1 MDKRTNPFTPNAGAT
16 PPVLVGRDAFLEDYE
31 ILLDR
36 LAGGYSEKSMLV
48 TGLRG
53 VGKTVLLNE
62 FEGIAKRQGW
72 VSVWAEIS
80 PSYEFAQR
88 MYGLVRQAL
97 LDLSPSAR
105 WSDRFKRAAGVLKSF
120 SITFSPDGSVSGG
133 LDAEAVEG
141 AGDSGFLDRDLSD
154 IIQALGEAA
163 RERGRGVVFL
173 FDELQFLSP
182 LELESLVVA
191 LHRGV
196 QRRLPVTLVGA
207 GLPQLPELVGEAR
220 SYAERLFKFPQV
232 GQLSPREV
240 ELALTGPVD
249 GALKF
254 TGGALTRVFD
264 HTEGYPYFVQEYGR
278 ALWNI
283 SANGEVTSVHVDQAE
298 REVSAELDSAFFQ
311 VRTDR
316 LSPDQ
321 LSVLRAMAE
330 FGKGPVSLDG
340 LAATVRVEGADLDQL
355 LVELAGRAMVYSP
368 RFGQYAFTV
377 PHYDGY
383 LRRRFPFADGRM
395 VWTP

>member
-16 PPVLVGRDAFLEDYE
+16 PPVLVGRDSFLEDYE

-36 LAGGYSEKSMLV
+36 LVGGYAEKSMLI

-62 FEGIAKRQGW
+62 FERIAKQRDW
-72 VSVWAEIS
+72 VPVWAEIS

-88 MYGLVRQAL
+88 MYSLVRQAL

-120 SITFSPDGSVSGG
+120 NITFSPDGSVSGA

-207 GLPQLPELVGEAR
+207 GLPQLPELVGDAR

-232 GQLSPREV
+232 SQLSSHEV
-240 ELALTGPVD
+240 ELALTRPVN

-254 TGGALTRVFD
+254 TGGALARVFE

-278 ALWNI
+278 ALWNL
-283 SANGEVTSVHVDQAE
+283 SVDGNVSSIHVDQAE

-316 LSPDQ
+316 LSPDE

-330 FGKGPVSLDG
+330 FGKGPVALDE
-340 LAATVRVEGADLDQL
+340 LAPIVRTGGANLDQL
-355 LVELAGRAMVYSP
+355 LTELTTRAMVYSP

-383 LRRRFPFADGRM
+383 LRRRFPFTDGRM
-395 VWTP
+395 VWAP

>member
-1 MDKRTNPFTPNAGAT
+1 MDKRTNPFTPNAGAA
-16 PPVLVGRDAFLEDYE
+16 PPALVGRDAFLEDYE

-36 LAGGYSEKSMLV
+36 LANGYAEKSMLI

-62 FEGIAKRQGW
+62 FERIAEDQEW
-72 VSVWAEIS
+72 VPVWAEIS
-80 PSYEFAQR
+80 PRYEFAQR

-120 SITFSPDGSVSGG
+120 SVTFSPDGSVSGG

-154 IIQALGEAA
+154 IIQALGDAA

-182 LELESLVVA
+182 MELESLVVA

-232 GQLSPREV
+232 SQLSAHEV
-240 ELALTGPVD
+240 ELALTTPVN

-254 TGGALTRVFD
+254 TGGALAQVYER
-264 HTEGYPYFVQEYGR
+264 TEGYPYFVQEYGR
-278 ALWNI
+278 ALWNL
-283 SANGEVTSVHVDQAE
+283 SPNGEVASIHVAQAE

-330 FGKGPVSLDG
+330 FDKGQVALDA
-340 LAATVRVEGADLDQL
+340 LAATVRIEGTNLEDLLD
-355 LVELAGRAMVYSP
+355 ELTNRAMVYSP

-383 LRRRFPFADGRM
+383 LRRRFPFTDGR
-395 VWTP
+395 VLWAP